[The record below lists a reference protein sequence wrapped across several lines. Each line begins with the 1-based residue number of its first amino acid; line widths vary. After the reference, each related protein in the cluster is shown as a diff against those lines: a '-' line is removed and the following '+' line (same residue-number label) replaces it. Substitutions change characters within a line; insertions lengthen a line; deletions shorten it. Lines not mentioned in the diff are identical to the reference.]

1 MVLQSIK
8 KALEQGDDGVKVA
21 SQGVTKGYRLTRKG
35 FGLAKKGFWK
45 LRDRRQEKF
54 YIKTLD
60 KGKIESL
67 KKLKQLDKKD

>member
-35 FGLAKKGFWK
+35 FGLAKKRI
-45 LRDRRQEKF
+45 LE
-54 YIKTLD
+54 IKGQKARKVLYKNT
-60 KGKIESL
+60 
-67 KKLKQLDKKD
+67 